1 MDFLGQL
8 SNLKNLADGLDFGAP
23 IYLKITLH
31 TQNQRRL
38 KQDQIDALI
47 EQTVAR
53 IYDRANRTADRLTKP
68 LLLVIDE
75 AANIAPL
82 PDLAQIASTA
92 RGVSIQLVTVWQD
105 FAQIQARYGTLA
117 QTVINNHRAK
127 VVLAGVSDTPT
138 LDYISRLIGDQQT
151 TEESHTQNADGK
163 KSTTQSTRHR
173 PLAPTANLRR
183 ADTGTGVLIYGN
195 FHPAKLTLR
204 PWYRQRH

>member
-1 MDFLGQL
+1 MVAAAELGSASLEHAATNNTGNARKASLCRVRFEMIISYFPL
-8 SNLKNLADGLDFGAP
+8 SLQHQSPGVRWDAAYLVNALPSCQCAP
-23 IYLKITLH
+23 QTR
-31 TQNQRRL
+31 QRR
-38 KQDQIDALI
+38 
-47 EQTVAR
+47 E
-53 IYDRANRTADRLTKP
+53 TAC
-68 LLLVIDE
+68 
-75 AANIAPL
+75 
-82 PDLAQIASTA
+82 S
-92 RGVSIQLVTVWQD
+92 
-105 FAQIQARYGTLA
+105 AQIQARYGTLA
-117 QTVINNHRAK
+117 RTVINNHRAK